1 MRCLMENYFLKKC
14 PLSEED
20 KKQLQ
25 KELLYYGKQ
34 EEQYEDELES
44 IRETLK
50 SQIKTKESEMMY
62 AKTKRRE
69 IQSILLNEY
78 RMLDVPC
85 KHFIDHEL
93 KKEITIQLQT
103 LELLDVKDINPYVNY
118 TLEFDEYNVI
128 ELNEDKLKKLI
139 TSEPEVFAQIPNKL
153 IYEDNNIPE
162 FDDYLIFGYDIDI
175 RVAKLDNNLTYNSL
189 LDIIKKEAANFSI
202 DM

>member
-1 MRCLMENYFLKKC
+1 METLFLKKC
-14 PLSEED
+14 PLSDED

-25 KELLYYGKQ
+25 KELLHYGKQ

-50 SQIKTKESEMMY
+50 SQIKTKESDITN

-69 IQSILLNEY
+69 IQSILANEY
-78 RMLDVPC
+78 RMLNVPC
-85 KHFIDHEL
+85 KHFIDQEL

-118 TLEFDEYNVI
+118 TLEFDEYNVMKLD
-128 ELNEDKLKKLI
+128 EESLKKLI
-139 TSEPEVFAQIPNKL
+139 TSEPEVFAQIPNKI

-189 LDIIKKEAANFSI
+189 LDIIKKEAVNYSF